1 MQDKATFWT
10 LLRESVIMQGLLTL
24 MLAGTLCYLYA
35 MGKPVPP
42 DLAKLT
48 FAVVAFW
55 MGSKSQHA
63 IEKTSRSREEL
74 PRGHEP
80 KHS

>member
-24 MLAGTLCYLYA
+24 MLGGTLCYLYA
-35 MGKPVPP
+35 AGKEVPS
-42 DLAKLT
+42 DLAQLT

-63 IEKTSRSREEL
+63 VERASREREA
-74 PRGHEP
+74 R
-80 KHS
+80 

>member
-1 MQDKATFWT
+1 MKPPTTFWT

-24 MLAGTLCYLYA
+24 MLGGTLCYLYVA
-35 MGKPVPP
+35 GREVPS
-42 DLAKLT
+42 DLSKLT

-63 IEKTSRSREEL
+63 IEASRRA
-74 PRGHEP
+74 
-80 KHS
+80 

>member
-1 MQDKATFWT
+1 MEGKTTFWT

-24 MLAGTLCYLYA
+24 MLCGTLCYLYVT
-35 MGKPVPP
+35 GRDVPS
-42 DLAKLT
+42 DLGKLT

-63 IEKTSRSREEL
+63 VEVARRGAGSSRGGR
-74 PRGHEP
+74 
-80 KHS
+80 

>member
-1 MQDKATFWT
+1 MQDKTTFWT

-24 MLAGTLCYLYA
+24 MLAGSLCYMYIT
-35 MGKPVPP
+35 GRDVPS
-42 DLAKLT
+42 DLAQLT

-63 IEKTSRSREEL
+63 VEVARRESGGFRDGRE
-74 PRGHEP
+74 
-80 KHS
+80 